1 MENNLLA
8 LKHFVQTLEKYLF
21 NTDIIIAGIP
31 LTDIIVSA
39 IIIALTQLLTGLFT
53 FIILRR
59 IAYLTR
65 KTTTQMD
72 DKLIDLLRQPLNW
85 SILLAG
91 LWLVKLVIADNLSPE
106 YLQVIDNFFELAVV
120 LVGAYIVYNAAP
132 LLGQILRN
140 FTLQTDNELD
150 NLLSPYIPRI
160 FRIAAILVVI
170 IKGNEVFLGTSAGAL
185 VGLLGGA
192 GVAIGLLLK
201 DIIYDT
207 FCTVIIYADKLYKP
221 EDLLNIDGMEDQVK
235 VIEIGLRSTSIYA
248 IKSESIRKIPNSK
261 MISGIVENYSQKLSN
276 QASTLL

>member
-31 LTDIIVSA
+31 LANIIVSA

-72 DKLIDLLRQPLNW
+72 DKLIDLLRQPLKW

-91 LWLVKLVIADNLSPE
+91 LRLVKLVIADNLSPE
-106 YLQVIDNFFELAVV
+106 YLQVIDNLFQLAAVI
-120 LVGAYIVYNAAP
+120 VGAYIVYNAAP
-132 LLGQILRN
+132 LFGQFLRN
-140 FTLQTDNELD
+140 LTLKTNNELD

-170 IKGNEVFLGTSAGAL
+170 IKGNEVFIGTSAGAL

-192 GVAIGLLLK
+192 GVATGLLLK

-221 EDLLNIDGMEDQVK
+221 EDLLKIDGVEDQVK
-235 VIEIGLRSTSIYA
+235 VI
-248 IKSESIRKIPNSK
+248 
-261 MISGIVENYSQKLSN
+261 
-276 QASTLL
+276 